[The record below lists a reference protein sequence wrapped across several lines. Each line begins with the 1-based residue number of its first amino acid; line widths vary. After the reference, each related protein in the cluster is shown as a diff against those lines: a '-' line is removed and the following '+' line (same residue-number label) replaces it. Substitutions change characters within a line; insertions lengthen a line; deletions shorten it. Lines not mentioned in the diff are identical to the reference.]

1 VRLKEYAEKIGL
13 PRYILFMGC
22 DNDVGD
28 DQNFVAGDV
37 HHKLLEGNPRF
48 SPYLVR
54 SWLWLKYETEIGKRL
69 SFLYKIRRR
78 QQTVAQKAN
87 SPQNRAEM
95 LAPAFRELINLSRG
109 MGATLI
115 LSWMPVRFSTEMT
128 PGYRWLQEFCRR
140 QGIHF
145 GDWFPMARAI
155 REQIPALP
163 FENNHSAG
171 HYRTWVNAMVARS
184 FAQQIR
190 QYRVP

>member
-54 SWLWLKYETEIGKRL
+54 SWLWLKFDTEIGKRL

-78 QQTVAQKAN
+78 RQTAAQR
-87 SPQNRAEM
+87 PEM